1 MAVFIMSFQIVF
13 VVANL
18 LQTTHIPPHEYET
31 AIIVLFLPM
40 AIALGNI
47 FLLNEGDYRS
57 ILQLLGKWRG
67 KLLRSLPHK
76 LLSILDYP
84 KKIFPRRL

>member
-1 MAVFIMSFQIVF
+1 MVVFIVSFQIVF

-18 LQTTHIPPHEYET
+18 LQTTHIPSHEYES

-47 FLLNEGDYRS
+47 FLLNSNQNLNPER
-57 ILQLLGKWRG
+57 KG
-67 KLLRSLPHK
+67 KLWQLK
-76 LLSILDYP
+76 TEQ
-84 KKIFPRRL
+84 